1 MVDMRTDG
9 EMAYSGFG
17 NLEQSYKGH
26 NRVGPNLA
34 RMDGCWLVAENKNDN
49 GGSRWKRDGGGVVGG
64 RRPSSGERQSQAA
77 DRTGAD

>member
-26 NRVGPNLA
+26 NRVGPRMAAGWWPLA
-34 RMDGCWLVAENKNDN
+34 AENKNDN
-49 GGSRWKRDGGGVVGG
+49 GGSRWKRDGGGGRGSVGL
-64 RRPSSGERQSQAA
+64 PAA
-77 DRTGAD
+77 